1 MAETTSIPVWLDA
14 PPDGSL
20 PAPPVETLE
29 QGLPFD
35 KLSWKDF
42 ERLILRIVRRESDI
56 EDCSLYGTQG
66 QAQDGIDIHAVH
78 RDQTGLRVCYQCKK
92 VAEFGPSEIATAI
105 DKFLSGKWADRVS
118 RFVLC
123 AAVSLQRTQKQDELD
138 RQRQRLAEQGITLY
152 VWDGAPSGALS
163 ERLKNSP
170 DLVDDFF
177 GRPWVERFNGKEA
190 ATSLG
195 DRLNGYE
202 LQNLQARLFQLYST
216 IFAQHDPGLR
226 IDGERNV
233 DYRARYVHADV
244 TEQAEAATPLEPD
257 RQQSRD
263 NDEVPVPPEPDRQQS
278 RGAYE
283 ADVAQGQRQIREM
296 DGRPS
301 TDRLPPH
308 ESRRPAL
315 QWLQDH
321 RDCVVL
327 GEPGYGKSAL
337 LRYLT
342 LSILQPDTTAPDLLS
357 PQYFNHLPVWISFAR
372 LTDAVV
378 KKTALS
384 VEDFFLDW
392 LHQHSFDEVQ
402 PLFARAV
409 RGRQVLLLLDG
420 LDEATSD
427 SSGREALD
435 RVVTFLNACDARII
449 CTSRPR
455 GFTALSLPSSW
466 KPATLTPLSDEKIEQ
481 LATQWFAI
489 VESDAGRDG
498 QATLPISAQTR
509 ARAQAYL
516 RAVQD
521 NPKTLELARSPL
533 LCQALIES
541 FRYSHRLPEARV
553 AAYEQIVALFLSRHP
568 AARAQAGGVAQPVE
582 RLGLGLKS
590 NDLKDILIRL
600 AWKLRP
606 HDRARHLSRAECEES
621 CAAYLEDEMH
631 GLGLQSAQARRQAKA
646 VIDQLLE
653 QYGML
658 VERAPDEFNFIHLS
672 IQEYLMAEWVAREP
686 PDGQLKWLSEIWSNP
701 AWRESLI
708 CWFGILGGRSE
719 RALSEKASQ
728 RLVEL
733 GEAGAWQRMLSLEL
747 RAEIATADLRLP
759 VREARRVVE
768 QATHEVETSAFPE
781 FRTSLTRSLTLGALG
796 SSVQEECKTAL
807 QRWMPGRPA
816 YTRAGLLRSFKAWE
830 PSDELRSTLLR
841 AHHDESARC
850 RRAASETFATVFSAS
865 ADTSAA
871 LKQLAVHHVLPEVR
885 AAALHGLASRPEWS
899 GCAVEAAEANLGSC
913 NSELLLVACRTR
925 VREGLHDGSDFDRVW
940 RLWKTEA
947 VDFEFRD
954 ELVDLPC
961 AGWPQH
967 SGLRN
972 TFVRFLQTQQST
984 WGIELPLEYLVRCY
998 PDDDEVAA
1006 ILAGLFERFGM
1017 HFSIEKGRLW
1027 KAMIS
1032 GYKGHPTVSS
1042 ALRATLKKHRTEY
1055 KTIFWHP
1062 QTVPALNV
1070 LGDDEAR
1077 DDLLS
1082 SYETTDFHGRYWI
1095 ATALFAGWSHDK
1107 IAQERIQ
1114 SWRNGSFA
1122 TAAPL
1127 TEWAPDLLPDV
1138 EQREGWLRRLATE
1151 SGPTKERHVV
1161 EALLSEFPDP
1171 RTKQL
1176 AEESLDCA
1184 PLWYYDKMRLEG
1196 LFASKFPDDPRSLEI
1211 VERSLCDVDGPNP
1224 GDFAASFQGD
1234 GQISKRLLA
1243 ASVTAPTDVRM
1254 AVASVLRSRAVDYET
1269 IVATTPEPFAEG
1281 VSAVRTSC
1289 LMAHAQAASGN
1300 QRGSEELAEAL
1311 AAELAATGMVMDLRH
1326 RSALSG
1332 LLELGLIEKAVEIL
1346 AEQGNGWTHRLVDS
1360 LDRDPVLLSALIKHW
1375 DELQPL
1381 LSRREVESELP
1392 VEMIIHVGYDAL
1404 LEQTSLGR
1412 AALDKYLDEYFNGTQ
1427 SRVWVTPAHLEAMA
1441 RRHSGSKSLRRH
1453 LLALIGSLPS
1463 QGIVLC
1469 TAARLMAKIFPKS
1482 PDIWI
1487 DLSKSLESPEH
1498 TLRLVPGVLGYLVLG
1513 WPDGVVASWV
1523 RSVSDEQR
1531 ALWSPR
1537 DRLLIAVASQDA
1549 AAAEAAASGMLAE
1562 PLEPWRYNMEDMHAL
1577 RIWAQSRESSAVLT
1591 SWIESENPSL
1601 SLTALSLAV
1610 NGYADV
1616 VVQADTLL
1624 ERFNAQMNATKI
1636 APPDG
1641 LDAAG
1646 GRHASWPV
1654 RVYSSLNA
1662 RSSR

>member
-14 PPDGSL
+14 PPDGSP
-20 PAPPVETLE
+20 PAPPVETRE

-56 EDCSLYGTQG
+56 EDCSLYGTPG
-66 QAQDGIDIHAVH
+66 QAQDGIDILAVH
-78 RDQTGLRVCYQCKK
+78 RDQSSQRVCYQCKK
-92 VAEFGPSEIATAI
+92 VAEFGPSDIVAAI
-105 DKFLSGKWADRVS
+105 DEFLSGKWADRTS
-118 RFVLC
+118 RFVIC
-123 AAVSLQRTQKQDELD
+123 AAVSLEGTQKQEELD
-138 RQRQRLAEQGITLY
+138 RQRQRLAEKDIDLS
-152 VWDGAPSGALS
+152 VWDGAQSGALS

-190 ATSLG
+190 ATNLG

-233 DYRARYVHADV
+233 DYRARYVHADI
-244 TEQAEAATPLEPD
+244 TEQAETVTPLEPD
-257 RQQSRD
+257 RQQSRGD
-263 NDEVPVPPEPDRQQS
+263 DKAAVPPEPDRQQG

-283 ADVAQGQRQIREM
+283 VDAAQGQRQIRGM

-301 TDRLPPH
+301 ADRLPPH

-321 RDCVVL
+321 QDCVVL

-342 LSILQPDTTAPDLLS
+342 LSILQPDTTEPDLLS

-378 KKTALS
+378 KKPALS
-384 VEDFFLDW
+384 VEDFFRDW
-392 LHQHSFDEVQ
+392 LHQYSFDDVQ

-481 LATQWFAI
+481 LAAQWFAI

-498 QATLPISAQTR
+498 QAALSISAQTR
-509 ARAQAYL
+509 ARAQSYL

-521 NPKTLELARSPL
+521 NQKTLELARSPL
-533 LCQALIES
+533 LCQALIEL

-553 AAYEQIVALFLSRHP
+553 AAYEQIVDLFLSRHP

-582 RLGLGLKS
+582 RLGLGLRS
-590 NDLKDILIRL
+590 DDLKDILIRL

-606 HDRARHLSRAECEES
+606 HDRARYLSRAECEES
-621 CAAYLEDEMH
+621 CTAYLEDEMH
-631 GLGLQSAQARRQAKA
+631 GLGLQPTQARRQATE

-728 RLVEL
+728 RLAEL
-733 GEAGAWQRMLSLEL
+733 GEAGIWQRMLSLEL

-781 FRTSLTRSLTLGALG
+781 FRTALARSLTLGALG
-796 SSVQEECKTAL
+796 SSVREECKIAL

-816 YTRAGLLRSFKAWE
+816 STRAGLLRSFKVWE

-850 RRAASETFATVFSAS
+850 RRAASETFAAVFSAS

-899 GCAVEAAEANLGSC
+899 GCAMEAAETNLGSC
-913 NSELLLVACRTR
+913 NSELLLVACRIR
-925 VREGLHDGSDFDRVW
+925 VREGLHDGSDSDRVW

-954 ELVDLPC
+954 ELVDLFC

-972 TFVRFLQTQQST
+972 AFVRFLQTQQST

-1017 HFSIEKGRLW
+1017 HFSIARGKLW

-1032 GYKGHPTVSS
+1032 GYKGHPTVSG

-1055 KTIFWHP
+1055 ETIFWHP
-1062 QTVPALNV
+1062 ETVPALNV

-1127 TEWAPDLLPDV
+1127 TKWASDLLPDG

-1176 AEESLDCA
+1176 AEEALDHA
-1184 PLWYYDKMRLEG
+1184 PLWYYDKMSLEG
-1196 LFASKFPDDPRSLEI
+1196 LFASKFPNDPRSLEI
-1211 VERSLCDVDGPNP
+1211 VDRSLCEVDGPNP
-1224 GDFAASFQGD
+1224 GYFAASFQGNA
-1234 GQISKRLLA
+1234 QISERLLA
-1243 ASVTAPTDVRM
+1243 AAVTAPTDVRM
-1254 AVASVLRSRAVDYET
+1254 AVASVLRSRAADYET
-1269 IVATTPEPFAEG
+1269 VVATTPEPFAEG
-1281 VSAVRTSC
+1281 ISAVRTSC
-1289 LMAHAQAASGN
+1289 LMARARAV
-1300 QRGSEELAEAL
+1300 RGSSRDAEELAEAL
-1311 AAELAATGMVMDLRH
+1311 ATELAATGAVMDLRR

-1332 LLELGLIEKAVEIL
+1332 LLELGLTEKAVEIL
-1346 AEQGNGWTHRLVDS
+1346 AEQGDRWTHRLVDS
-1360 LDRDPVLLSALIKHW
+1360 LDRDPVLLSALIEHW
-1375 DELQPL
+1375 GKLQPL
-1381 LSRREVESELP
+1381 LSQREVESELP
-1392 VEMIIHVGYDAL
+1392 VEMIVHAGYDAL

-1412 AALDKYLDEYFNGTQ
+1412 AALDKYFDKYSDGTQ
-1427 SRVWVTPAHLEAMA
+1427 SRVWISSADIEALA
-1441 RRHSGSKSLRRH
+1441 RRQSGSESLRRC
-1453 LLALIGSLPS
+1453 LLASIRDSPS
-1463 QGIVLC
+1463 QGIVPC
-1469 TAARLMAKIFPKS
+1469 TAARLMAKIFPAS
-1482 PDIWI
+1482 PDIWM
-1487 DLSKSLESPEH
+1487 DLSKDLASPER
-1498 TLRLVPGVLGYLVLG
+1498 TLHSASGVLGYLVLG

-1523 RSVSDEQR
+1523 RSIPAEQC
-1531 ALWSPR
+1531 AGWSPR
-1537 DRLLIAVASQDA
+1537 DRLLIAVALQNA
-1549 AAAEAAASGMLAE
+1549 AAAEAAASDMLAE
-1562 PLEPWRYNMEDMHAL
+1562 PLEPWRYSMEDIHAL
-1577 RIWAQSRESSAVLT
+1577 RIWAQSTESSAVLAN
-1591 SWIESENPSL
+1591 WIESENPSL

-1610 NGYADV
+1610 DGYANV
-1616 VVQADTLL
+1616 AIRADTLL
-1624 ERFNAQMNATKI
+1624 ERFNIQMDSTRI
-1636 APPDG
+1636 TPTDG
-1641 LDAAG
+1641 LDAAA

-1654 RVYSSLNA
+1654 RVYSGLNA

>member
-1 MAETTSIPVWLDA
+1 MAEKTPVPVWLEA

-56 EDCSLYGTQG
+56 EDCFLYGASG
-66 QAQDGIDIHAVH
+66 QAQDGIDILAVH
-78 RDQTGLRVCYQCKK
+78 RDQPSQRVCYQCKNV
-92 VAEFGPSEIATAI
+92 VAFSPSDIVAAI
-105 DKFLSGKWADRVS
+105 DKFLSGKWADRTN
-118 RFVLC
+118 RFVIC
-123 AAVSLQRTQKQDELD
+123 ATVSLESTQQQDELD
-138 RQRQRLAEQGITLY
+138 RQRQRLAERAIALS
-152 VWDGAPSGALS
+152 VWDGAQAGALS

-190 ATSLG
+190 AASLG

-202 LQNLQARLFQLYST
+202 LQNLQARLLQLYST

-226 IDGERNV
+226 IDGERSV

-244 TEQAEAATPLEPD
+244 TERAEVAVAPPDPD
-257 RQQSRD
+257 RQQSRGD
-263 NDEVPVPPEPDRQQS
+263 DEAAVPPDPDRQQS

-301 TDRLPPH
+301 ADRLPPH

-384 VEDFFLDW
+384 VDDFFRDW
-392 LHQHSFDEVQ
+392 LHQHSFDDVQ

-498 QATLPISAQTR
+498 QATLPISVQTR

-533 LCQALIES
+533 LCQALIEL

-553 AAYEQIVALFLSRHP
+553 AAYEQIVDLFLSRHP

-582 RLGLGLKS
+582 RLGLGLRS

-606 HDRARHLSRAECEES
+606 HDRAQHLSRVECEDS

-631 GLGLQSAQARRQAKA
+631 GLGLQPAQARRQAKA

-672 IQEYLMAEWVAREP
+672 IQEYLMAEWVAHEP
-686 PDGQLKWLSEIWSNP
+686 SDKQLRWLSKIWSNP

-708 CWFGILGGRSE
+708 CWFGILGGRSDKV
-719 RALSEKASQ
+719 LSGKASQ
-728 RLVEL
+728 RLDEL

-747 RAEIATADLRLP
+747 RTEIATADLRLP
-759 VREARRVVE
+759 VGEARRVVE
-768 QATHEVETSAFPE
+768 QAAREVETSAFPE
-781 FRTSLTRSLTLGALG
+781 FRTSLARSLTLGALG

-816 YTRAGLLRSFKAWE
+816 YTRAVLLRSFKAWE

-841 AHHDESARC
+841 AHHDENARC
-850 RRAASETFATVFSAS
+850 RRAASETFATLFSAS
-865 ADTSAA
+865 KDTLAK
-871 LKQLAVHHVLPEVR
+871 LKQLAVCHELPEVR

-899 GCAVEAAEANLGSC
+899 GCAVEAAEANLVSC
-913 NSELLLVACRTR
+913 NSELLLVASRILI
-925 VREGLHDGSDFDRVW
+925 REGLHDGTDPDRLW
-940 RLWKTEA
+940 RLWKAEA

-954 ELVDLPC
+954 ELVDLMC

-972 TFVRFLQTQQST
+972 AFVRYLQNRQSMWDT
-984 WGIELPLEYLVRCY
+984 ELPLEYLMRCY
-998 PDDDEVAA
+998 PNDNEVAD
-1006 ILAGLFERFGM
+1006 ILVQFLERVGM
-1017 HFSIEKGRLW
+1017 HFAPGGDRLW
-1027 KAMIS
+1027 RAMIS
-1032 GYKGHPTVSS
+1032 GYKGHPLVSD
-1042 ALRATLKKHRTEY
+1042 ALRAALKEY
-1055 KTIFWHP
+1055 RSKYGRIFWSP
-1062 QTVPALNV
+1062 RTVPAFRM
-1070 LGDDEAR
+1070 LGDDETR

-1082 SYETTDFHGRYWI
+1082 SYETTDFRGRYWI
-1095 ATALFAGWSHDK
+1095 ATALFADWTHDK
-1107 IAQERIQ
+1107 IAQEHIQ
-1114 SWRNGSFA
+1114 NWRKGSFA

-1127 TEWAPDLLPDV
+1127 VKWASALLPDAK
-1138 EQREGWLRRLATE
+1138 QREGWLRRLAGE
-1151 SGPTKERHVV
+1151 SGPTKERDVM
-1161 EALLSEFPDP
+1161 EALLSEFPDSQ
-1171 RTKQL
+1171 TKQL
-1176 AEESLDCA
+1176 AEEALDHA
-1184 PLWYYDKMRLEG
+1184 PLWYYDKVRLEG
-1196 LFASKFPDDPRSLEI
+1196 LFANKFPDDPRSLEI
-1211 VERSLCDVDGPNP
+1211 VERSLREIDGPSP
-1224 GDFAASFQGD
+1224 GYFAASFQGNAE
-1234 GQISKRLLA
+1234 ISERLLA
-1243 ASVTAPTDVRM
+1243 AAVTAPMDVRM
-1254 AVASVLRSRAVDYET
+1254 AVASVLRSRAADYET
-1269 IVATTPEPFAEG
+1269 VVAATPDPFAEG

-1289 LMAHAQAASGN
+1289 LMARARAAGGS
-1300 QRGSEELAEAL
+1300 QRDAEELADAL
-1311 AAELAATGMVMDLRH
+1311 AAELAATGAVMDLRR

-1332 LLELGLIEKAVEIL
+1332 LLELGLTGKAVEIL
-1346 AEQGNGWTHRLVDS
+1346 AKQGQGKEWTHGLVDS
-1360 LDRDPVLLSALIKHW
+1360 LDQDPVSLSAIINHW
-1375 DELQPL
+1375 HELRPL
-1381 LSRREVESELP
+1381 LLQREIESELP
-1392 VEMIIHVGYDAL
+1392 VDTIIYAGYDAL
-1404 LEQTSLGR
+1404 LEQTSQGR
-1412 AALDKYLDEYFNGTQ
+1412 AALDKYLDKTQ
-1427 SRVWVTPAHLEAMA
+1427 SRNWITPENLEALA
-1441 RRHSGSKSLRRH
+1441 RRQSGSEFLRGH
-1453 LLALIGSLPS
+1453 LLALIGSLPP
-1463 QGIVLC
+1463 QGIVPC

-1487 DLSKSLESPEH
+1487 DLSKILESPEH

-1549 AAAEAAASGMLAE
+1549 AAAEAAASDMLAE
-1562 PLEPWRYNMEDMHAL
+1562 PLKPWRYNMEDTHAL
-1577 RIWAQSRESSAVLT
+1577 RIWAQSKESSAVLT
-1591 SWIESENPSL
+1591 SWVESENPSL

-1616 VVQADTLL
+1616 LVQADTLL

-1641 LDAAG
+1641 LDAAA